1 MTCNRKWEKLLSCV
15 ATLVTF
21 ACIFRYKYPFNTFTP
36 NVIAIL
42 TLGIIDYNLI
52 ISSYISALFANE
64 IKHRGHLHSSDSYQL
79 QLFGL
84 ICCKFL
90 QMCRII
96 ELAGHDSTLPSSF
109 KSLTHFVQNQSNFI
123 NMYKLNEYRL
133 MTLRELK

>member
-1 MTCNRKWEKLLSCV
+1 MHYSHKWEKSLSCV
-15 ATLVTF
+15 ATLVTSVLVF
-21 ACIFRYKYPFNTFTP
+21 KYRYPFNTFTP

-42 TLGIIDYNLI
+42 TIGIVDYNLI

-64 IKHRGHLHSSDSYQL
+64 IKHKDQLHSSDSYQL

-96 ELAGHDSTLPSSF
+96 EHAGHDCVIPSTF
-109 KSLTHFVQNQSNFI
+109 KSLTHFVQN
-123 NMYKLNEYRL
+123 
-133 MTLRELK
+133 